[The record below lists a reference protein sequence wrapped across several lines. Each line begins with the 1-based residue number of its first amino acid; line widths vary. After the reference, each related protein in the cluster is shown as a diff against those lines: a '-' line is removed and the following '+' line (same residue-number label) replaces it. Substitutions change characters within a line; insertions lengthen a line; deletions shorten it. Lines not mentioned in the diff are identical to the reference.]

1 MINPMIKAVHGYKVR
16 AHNEEEYLLLE
27 RMYKELV
34 NELSVIK
41 FWTES
46 EDLENPTMKKVVI
59 ELISE
64 KVRELQKKHEPFK
77 DSLIVKA
84 NDK

>member
-1 MINPMIKAVHGYKVR
+1 
-16 AHNEEEYLLLE
+16 
-27 RMYKELV
+27 MYKDLV

-41 FWTES
+41 YWTNS

-64 KVRELQKKHEPFK
+64 KINTLIKKHEPYK
-77 DSLIVKA
+77 DSLIIK
-84 NDK
+84 